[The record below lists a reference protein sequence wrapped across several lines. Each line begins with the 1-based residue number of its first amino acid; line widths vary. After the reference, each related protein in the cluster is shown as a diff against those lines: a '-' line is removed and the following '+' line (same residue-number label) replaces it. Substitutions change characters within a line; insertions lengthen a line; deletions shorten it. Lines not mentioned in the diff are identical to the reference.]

1 MRRSLIATH
10 PDFTSN
16 YFLWGKH
23 LAEGAGGGRDA
34 HPSPRHI
41 YKTGILPINMS
52 AEEVLLILE
61 FSFGIIL
68 KLMLYST

>member
-1 MRRSLIATH
+1 MQ
-10 PDFTSN
+10 PDFASN

-23 LAEGAGGGRDA
+23 LAEGTGGGRDA
-34 HPSPRHI
+34 HPTPRHI

-61 FSFGIIL
+61 FSVEIIL